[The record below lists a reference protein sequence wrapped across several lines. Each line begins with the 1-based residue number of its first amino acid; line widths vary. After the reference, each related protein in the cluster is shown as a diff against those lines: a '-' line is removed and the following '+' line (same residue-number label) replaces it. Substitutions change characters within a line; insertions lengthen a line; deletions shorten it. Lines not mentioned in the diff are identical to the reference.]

1 MFFGDLSNI
10 SINFTFLNGKT
21 NEKKLMK
28 KRSSHPKLSIVPIV
42 FETPIR
48 LD

>member
-21 NEKKLMK
+21 NEKINEKEIK
-28 KRSSHPKLSIVPIV
+28 SSKIVNCPNS
-42 FETPIR
+42 F
-48 LD
+48 